1 MENKSWSFKQFLLL
15 GVSALII
22 YLVLFTKWLGVNL
35 FYSTFSTTLLKIGK
49 VASNLTDYC
58 DSGPVTAIVLLIYGL
73 LIVGAFL
80 FWVTISSLFSA
91 HAKGEDFSKAGF
103 VFAILLPALILIFT
117 LIINAIIS
125 SETDGYV
132 DSLFTVEAPAYITLA
147 LGVAGCLICDK
158 LSDTFLASAGS
169 SASSFVQNTAGKVVS
184 FVAENAAAAAN
195 DTTTPKSAASESTAS
210 AEPKAQ
216 VRKCVNCGWTTEN
229 GEVRFCAY
237 CGTKLATELYCPN
250 CGKKLEPD
258 MKFCPYCAAEIAR
271 NA

>member
-22 YLVLFTKWLGVNL
+22 YLILFTKWLGVDL
-35 FYSTFSTTLLKIGK
+35 FYDTFSTTLLKIGK
-49 VASNLTDYC
+49 VASNLSDYFN
-58 DSGPVTAIVLLIYGL
+58 SGPVTAVVLLIYGL
-73 LIVGAFL
+73 LFVGAFL

-117 LIINAIIS
+117 LIINAVIS

-132 DSLFTVEAPAYITLA
+132 DSLFTAEAPAYITLA
-147 LGVAGCLICDK
+147 LGIAGCLICDK
-158 LSDTFLASAGS
+158 MPDTVFASAGS
-169 SASSFVQNTAGKVVS
+169 TASSFVQNPAAKVAS
-184 FVAENAAAAAN
+184 FVSENAAAAAS
-195 DTTTPKSAASESTAS
+195 DTTEPKTAASESTAQTE
-210 AEPKAQ
+210 AKAQ
-216 VRKCVNCGWTTEN
+216 VRKCTNCGWTTEN
-229 GEVRFCAY
+229 DEVQFCAH